1 MKSIFLPGSGYKKQS
16 RFIAMLWTLLI
27 FTGCLYP
34 GRELP
39 HVDVPLI
46 DKWTHFVM
54 FGLFGFLWL
63 CAYPEGGVRN
73 MIKWFVIAVAV
84 GGVIEGLQV
93 ALTVLGRS
101 MELMDVVA
109 DAVGALLGVGLFAAG
124 AAWAGRR
131 AT

>member
-1 MKSIFLPGSGYKKQS
+1 MNSIFLPDSGYKKQS

-63 CAYPEGGVRN
+63 CAYPGGGVRN
-73 MIKWFVIAVAV
+73 MVKWLVVTVAMGAVT
-84 GGVIEGLQV
+84 ELLQGM
-93 ALTVLGRS
+93 LTFLGRS
-101 MELMDVVA
+101 MERTDLVA
-109 DAVGALLGVGLFAAG
+109 DALGALLGVGMFAAG
-124 AAWAGRR
+124 AAWARSR
-131 AT
+131 TT

>member
-1 MKSIFLPGSGYKKQS
+1 MNSIFLPDSGYKKQA

-27 FTGCLYP
+27 FAGCLYP

-63 CAYPEGGVRN
+63 CAYPDGGVRN
-73 MIKWFVIAVAV
+73 MVKWFVVAVAV
-84 GGVIEGLQV
+84 GAVTELLQGM
-93 ALTVLGRS
+93 LTFLGRS
-101 MELMDVVA
+101 MERTDLVA
-109 DAVGALLGVGLFAAG
+109 DVVGALLGVGLFAAG
-124 AAWAGRR
+124 AAWARSR
-131 AT
+131 TT